1 MGALQDI
8 EIQGLSADSRT
19 VGRGFLFA
27 ALAGTHADG
36 RAFVDD
42 AVARGAV
49 AVLAPAGTT
58 LKAYDPPVRLITDEN
73 PRRRLALMA
82 ARFHGPQP
90 EVVAAVTG
98 TSGKTSVASFL
109 RQIWAHAGHN
119 AASLGTL
126 GLEPA
131 RADAPSSLTT
141 PDPVELHRCLS
152 ALTNDGVDRLV
163 MEASSHGLDQYR
175 LDGVRVAAAAFTNL
189 SRDHL
194 DYHRDMAAYRNAKLR
209 LFSELLRSGGTA
221 VINADDPVGAE
232 FRKACTA
239 RGIEVL
245 SYGTAESDLRLLDRT
260 PTAEGQS
267 LRFELRDRS
276 VDMTLPVAGTFQ
288 AVNALAAL
296 GLALATGVDEA
307 AAVEALSHLTGVPGR
322 LEFIGRSPNGGAV
335 YVDYAHKPAALE
347 AVLQALRPHTQAKL
361 WALFGAG
368 GDRDPG
374 KRPMMGAAAER
385 LADRVVVTDDNPRS
399 EDPAVIR
406 KAILAAAPDAK
417 EIGDR
422 GEAIAWA
429 MAALGPGDVLVIAG
443 KGHESGQIVG
453 DRVLPFDDRD
463 VARAALADLG
473 SDTGSQ
479 RTAE

>member
-27 ALAGTHADG
+27 ALTGSRADG
-36 RAFVDD
+36 RAFIDD

-58 LKAYDPPVRLITDEN
+58 IETYDPPVRLITDEN
-73 PRRRLALMA
+73 PRRRLALLA

-109 RQIWAHAGHN
+109 RQIWTHAGRK

-152 ALTNDGVDRLV
+152 VLAKDGVDRLV

-175 LDGVRVAAAAFTNL
+175 LDGVRVTAAAFTNL

-194 DYHRDMAAYRNAKLR
+194 DYHRDMTAYRDAKLR
-209 LFSELLRSGGTA
+209 LFRELLSPGGTA
-221 VINADDPVGAE
+221 VINVDDPVGHEIRA
-232 FRKACTA
+232 ACAA

-245 SYGTAESDLRLLDRT
+245 SYGTAEGDLRLLDRT
-260 PTAEGQS
+260 ATAQGQR
-267 LRFELRDRS
+267 LRFELRGRP
-276 VDMTLPVAGTFQ
+276 VGVTLPVAGTFQ
-288 AVNALAAL
+288 AINALAAL
-296 GLALATGVDEA
+296 GLGLATGVNEEV
-307 AAVEALSHLTGVPGR
+307 AVEALSRLNGVPGR
-322 LEFIGRSPNGGAV
+322 LEFIGHTPNGGTV

-347 AVLQALRPHTQAKL
+347 AVLQALRPHTRARL
-361 WALFGAG
+361 WVLFGAG

-399 EDPAVIR
+399 EDPVAIR
-406 KAILAAAPDAK
+406 KAILAAAPDA
-417 EIGDR
+417 EDIGDR
-422 GEAIAWA
+422 GEAIASA

-473 SDTGSQ
+473 SNAGSQ
-479 RTAE
+479 GTAK